1 MKKNTLYLICCFFFV
16 IFFAMLFA
24 ILVCDGFSYD
34 TTLKM
39 EGFNVPRRE
48 NNINIDTS
56 ITSTLAEDFCNTYKG
71 SGKLMNEKCSQL
83 TKTNCQTTECCIWS
97 KDKCV
102 AGDKKNGA
110 LFS

>member
-1 MKKNTLYLICCFFFV
+1 MKKNTLYLICCFFFI

-24 ILVCDGFSYD
+24 VLVCDGFSYD
-34 TTLKM
+34 TLKM

-97 KDKCV
+97 KDKCL